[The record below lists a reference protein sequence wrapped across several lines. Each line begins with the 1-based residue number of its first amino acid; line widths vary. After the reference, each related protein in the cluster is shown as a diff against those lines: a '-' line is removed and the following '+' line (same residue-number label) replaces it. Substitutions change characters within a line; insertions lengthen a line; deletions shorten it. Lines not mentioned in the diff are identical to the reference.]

1 MDRQLLLDY
10 AIYCHGEVSRIYGM
24 IRNNISVP
32 YSHYEG
38 NYITILDDSYPACLK
53 ELKMPPVVLFY
64 KGDISLLKGDM
75 LAVVGSRKA
84 SSYGLNITAEICSI
98 LREKATLVSGLAMG
112 IDGAVHR
119 SCIPFY
125 KTIGVSGCGIDR
137 IYPSV
142 NRQLYQEMALTQLII
157 SEYPAQEKPLRY
169 HFPIRNRIIAALGK
183 ALIVTEANMKSGTFL
198 TVNEALDLNR
208 EIYAV
213 PHRMDMEKISGT
225 NYLIQQGA
233 EVLNDEE
240 DVRKILKLFDK

>member
-1 MDRQLLLDY
+1 MNRELLLDY
-10 AIYCHGEVSRIYGM
+10 AIYCHGEVSKMYSM
-24 IRNNISVP
+24 INNNIAVP
-32 YSHYEG
+32 SGNYEG
-38 NYITILDDSYPACLK
+38 RYITILDEEYPECLK
-53 ELKMPPVVLFY
+53 ELKMPPYVLFY

-75 LAVVGSRKA
+75 LSVVGSRKA
-84 SSYGLNITAEICSI
+84 SSYGIHVTAQICNI

-112 IDGAVHR
+112 IDAAVHR

-125 KTIGVSGCGIDR
+125 KTIGVSGCGIES

-157 SEYPAQEKPLRY
+157 SEYPDHEKPLRY

-198 TVNEALDLNR
+198 TVNEALDLDR

-213 PHRMDMEKISGT
+213 PHRMDIEKISGT

-233 EVLNDEE
+233 EILNEEE
-240 DVRKILKLFDK
+240 DIRKILKLFDK